1 MKNAYKVL
9 FIGIDAKVFDLL
21 KTDSR
26 VELVGTSAVLD
37 FLTYKTSNPIDYLF
51 KWSYFLHSKHKY
63 SGLKSLLFTI
73 GYFFKNYSSDLYK
86 QYYYYL
92 YSIIRNNIP
101 LINIDDPNQLKGF
114 VEKNHVDVFVLSNW
128 WMLPEKI
135 INIPKFKTVNI
146 HPSPLPKY
154 RGSVPTLWSLKNK
167 DKETAVSFMVI
178 DSSMDGGNLI
188 AQHKILID
196 SKDNAIT
203 LEEKC
208 DVVIRENFVTD
219 LINYLDGKITLKTQ
233 DEAKASVTAKY
244 FPYLKINWVTETASE
259 IVNKILLYPHLW
271 PPDKCFCNLQN
282 QIIYFKHAYADKASD
297 LLIECG
303 HYYIDKDI
311 VRIRAKDGV
320 VAAKLEKDIDHQDS
334 LKLRRSETKKLE

>member
-26 VELVGTSAVLD
+26 VELVGTNVVLEFSAYR
-37 FLTYKTSNPIDYLF
+37 TNNPVDYFF
-51 KWSYFLHSKHKY
+51 KWSYYLHNQRKF
-63 SGLKSLLFTI
+63 SGLKILLFAI
-73 GYFFKNYSSDLYK
+73 GRLFKSYSSDLYK
-86 QYYYYL
+86 QFYPYL
-92 YSIIRNNIP
+92 SSIIWNNIHVVN
-101 LINIDDPNQLKGF
+101 LDDLNKLKDF
-114 VEKNHVDVFVLSNW
+114 VEKHRVDVFVLSNW

-167 DKETAVSFMVI
+167 DQETAVSFMVI

-188 AQHKILID
+188 AQHKVLID
-196 SKDNAIT
+196 STDNAIT

-208 DVVIRENFVTD
+208 DAVIRENFVSN
-219 LINYLDGKITLKTQ
+219 LIEYLDGKIILKSQ
-233 DEAKASVTAKY
+233 DRTKASVTAKY
-244 FPYLKINWVTETASE
+244 FPYLKINWAKETAEE

-271 PPDKCFCNLQN
+271 PPDQCFCILQN
-282 QIIYFKHAYADKASD
+282 SAISFKHAYVDKPTD
-297 LLIECG
+297 LLTEYG
-303 HYYIDKDI
+303 HYTIDKDI
-311 VRIRAKDGV
+311 IRIRAIDGV
-320 VAAKLEKDIDHQDS
+320 VVAKLEKDINHQDS
-334 LKLRRSETKKLE
+334 IKLRKCETKKLE